1 MWWPAMLP
9 APMMPTRIVSFW
21 LMTLARVSCAKSHLQ
36 QPGCSFDMTRQVV
49 APNRP
54 GHGLR
59 QAPKAGTLSVEAE
72 LRRKPVQT
80 VPDFAATDPELKRPH
95 DGREPELSLP
105 DERFGV
111 DRQPRFT
118 PRLQDVV
125 AVQVLMQQDRL
136 ALRSGQAVQGVQGGV
151 DEPLAER
158 LARPLPRLA
167 QLGSPPRSLVRQGAE
182 GRSLGGLPEA
192 WEKGCQ

>member
-1 MWWPAMLP
+1 MLP
-9 APMMPTRIVSFW
+9 APMMPTRVGSFW

-118 PRLQDVV
+118 LRLQDVV
-125 AVQVLMQQDRL
+125 AVQALMQQDRHASRSSKPDQVFKGSL
-136 ALRSGQAVQGVQGGV
+136 HMPTHAL
-151 DEPLAER
+151 P
-158 LARPLPRLA
+158 ARPHA
-167 QLGSPPRSLVRQGAE
+167 THY
-182 GRSLGGLPEA
+182 
-192 WEKGCQ
+192 